1 MSQKGGRMIESIL
14 REKLPLISVEETLA
28 DLGNRGD
35 YVGASDISSCPR
47 KVVMS
52 KLFKKEHD
60 LEQLIVFQRGHLAEN
75 IIKKALLKW
84 KEEMPDKRGVVTQY
98 EVKALNGK
106 VRAHLDFL
114 IKDETR
120 KLTVIEVKSANM
132 VEQPYEAWLNQCN
145 FQIGLL
151 KQSPKTTG
159 LPISGEVLAI
169 DLKKGAVKEFPVEF
183 SPEIFT
189 AQMGKAEYLIKK
201 IESAKN
207 SGIEDI
213 NTEPSA
219 LCGFCDHRHDCP
231 SYNKSDEIPE
241 DLKGLLKQYAQVNAL
256 SKDIE
261 NNLSLLKDEIT
272 CYGKPFKASFDGIR
286 ASFTMSSYEALDIK
300 RLKEELPEVA
310 AEYSYPRASS
320 RLIVNY

>member
-1 MSQKGGRMIESIL
+1 MILGIL
-14 REKLPLISVEETLA
+14 RSELPRISAEETLA

-35 YVGASDISSCPR
+35 YIGASDIASCPR

-52 KLFKKEHD
+52 KLIKKEHD
-60 LEQLIVFQRGHLAEN
+60 LEQLIVFQRGHLAEG
-75 IIKKALLKW
+75 IVKKSLLKW
-84 KEEMPDKRGVVTQY
+84 KEEKPDKRGVVTQY

-114 IKDETR
+114 IKDDDR
-120 KLTVIEVKSANM
+120 KITVIEVKSASM
-132 VEQPYEAWLNQCN
+132 VEQPYESWLNQCN
-145 FQIGLL
+145 FQIGLV
-151 KQSPKTTG
+151 KQSPKTAG

-169 DLKKGAVKEFPVEF
+169 DLKKGAVNEFPIEF

-189 AQMGKAEYLIKK
+189 AQMEKAEYLIREVETAKK
-201 IESAKN
+201 TGSIES
-207 SGIEDI
+207 I

-231 SYNKSDEIPE
+231 SYNKSEEIPE
-241 DLKGLLKQYAQVNAL
+241 DLKELLRQYAQVNAV

-261 NNLSLLKDEIT
+261 NNLSLLKEEIT
-272 CYGKPFKASFDGIR
+272 GYGRPFKVSFDGIR
-286 ASFTMSSYEALDIK
+286 ASYSISSFESLDIK
-300 RLKEELPEVA
+300 KLKEELPEIA
-310 AEYSYPRASS
+310 AEYSYLRPSS